1 MKKIIIAIVCFIGF
15 SQVNAQVTFKPGI
28 RTGLNL
34 SKITQAESSY
44 QAGFYFTGFGELK
57 LSKFYTLQPEI
68 GYSQQGGSNV
78 LIQVYNDQTNQYFSA
93 NKNITIDYISFA
105 ILNKFTFNEQ
115 FNFHLGP
122 TLDFQSGQNIYT
134 NSDVDLAFFL
144 GMGYNVT
151 KNLAIEAR
159 LKKGI
164 IDVYETDY
172 FISNSEYIG
181 DYNTNFLFQ
190 LGISYTFNLKQS

>member
-1 MKKIIIAIVCFIGF
+1 MKKIVLALLCVFGCT
-15 SQVNAQVTFKPGI
+15 QLNAQVTFKPGI
-28 RTGLNL
+28 RSGLNL

-68 GYSQQGGSNV
+68 GYSQQGGSDV
-78 LIQVYNDQTNQYFSA
+78 LIQVYNDQTNQYA
-93 NKNITIDYISFA
+93 AAKKNITLDYISLA

-172 FISNSEYIG
+172 FISESEYIG

-190 LGISYTFNLKQS
+190 LGLSYTFDLN